1 MATISSIGIGSGLD
15 INSII
20 TQLVAVEKVPL
31 NKLKTEATSLQTKLT
46 TYGKVQS
53 YLSALR
59 EASSALTRTD
69 TWGATTGTS
78 SDPTAVTVTT
88 SAATKTGNYT
98 LDVQRL
104 AASQSNATGVFAS
117 ADSLVGEGTLRIEL
131 GTWGAG
137 QSSFAPKAGATAVQ
151 ITVGPPSQTL
161 AQVRDQVNAANA
173 GITASV
179 LTDASGSRLVFRSVA
194 TGASNG
200 FRVGVTGVGGVGVN
214 LTGLAALGYDPSSGV
229 STMAQ
234 AQAAGNAAAT
244 LNNLAITSESNTLS
258 NVLDGM
264 TLTLNK
270 VTTAPV
276 QVTAAQDNPS
286 MRKALD
292 TFVSAYNDLNKL
304 LAEQTKYD
312 AATKAAGG
320 LQGDSAAVGIRAQTR
335 ALIGTTSTASTLFTR
350 LSQIGFDLKLD
361 GSLTLNDTKVNN
373 ALANVAETKKLF
385 ANSDLLVPG
394 NNGIATQM
402 RALADRLI
410 GADGTVSTR
419 SEGLRKRIDLNQDRQ
434 DLLTDR
440 IAQVEKRLRA
450 QYTALDKAMGQLTGL
465 SSYVMQQFGNTNNRN
480 S

>member
-20 TQLVAVEKVPL
+20 TQLVAVEQVPL
-31 NKLKTEATSLQTKLT
+31 NKLRTEATSLQTKLT

-53 YLSALR
+53 DLSALR
-59 EASSALTRTD
+59 EASSALTRSD
-69 TWGATTGTS
+69 TWSATTGTS
-78 SDPTAVTVTT
+78 SDPTAVAVTT
-88 SAATKTGNYT
+88 SATTKTGNYT
-98 LDVQRL
+98 LEVQRL
-104 AASQSNATGVFAS
+104 AASQSNATGVYAS
-117 ADSLVGEGTLRIEL
+117 SDSLVGEGTLRIEL

-137 QSSFAPKAGATAVQ
+137 QTSFAPKAGATAVQ

-173 GITASV
+173 GISASV
-179 LTDASGSRLVFRSVA
+179 LTDATGSRLVFRSVA

-214 LTGLAALGYDPSSGV
+214 LTGLSALGYDPSSGV

-264 TLTLNK
+264 TLTLSK

-276 QVTAAQDNPS
+276 QVTAAQDNTS
-286 MRKALD
+286 IRKALD

-304 LAEQTKYD
+304 LADQTKYD
-312 AATKAAGG
+312 AATRVAGG

-350 LSQIGFDLKLD
+350 LSQIGFDVKLD
-361 GSLTLNDTKVNN
+361 GSVALNDTKVNN

-402 RALADRLI
+402 RLLADRLI
-410 GADGTVSTR
+410 GTGGTVSTR

-434 DLLTDR
+434 DLQTER
-440 IAQVEKRLRA
+440 IAQVERRLRA
-450 QYTALDKAMGQLTGL
+450 QYTALDRTMGQLTGL
-465 SSYVMQQFGNTNNRN
+465 SSYVTQQFGTNNRN
-480 S
+480 N